1 MIRSMVSAFGV
12 FMRLLLAFILIAGLI
27 LVAFITYQGSQHMPQ
42 AGAYGMTYWQFLR
55 ERIGAI
61 LELPAKCQQM
71 HFTSFAIA
79 VSFYPALYTYD
90 GLYPDSFIA
99 RHTQPDPSIPKNI
112 TWSDA
117 PGTWWSLVEDV
128 SWEAWVTQHMPT
140 IMPECNLPAP
150 SIPAANR
157 L

>member
-1 MIRSMVSAFGV
+1 MVRSVFSALGMII
-12 FMRLLLAFILIAGLI
+12 RLLLAFILIAGLVF
-27 LVAFITYQGSQHMPQ
+27 VAFVAYQGSQSMPQ
-42 AGAYGMTYWQFLR
+42 SGAYNMTYWQFLR

-61 LELPAKCQQM
+61 RELPAKCQQM

-79 VSFYPALYTYD
+79 VSFYPALYTYV

-99 RHTQPDPSIPKNI
+99 RHTQPDPSIPKNV

-117 PGTWWSLVEDV
+117 PGTWWRLVEDV
-128 SWEAWVTQHMPT
+128 SWEAWVTQHLPT

-150 SIPAANR
+150 TMPAVIR
-157 L
+157 P